1 MRRRLIDGC
10 INVSRTWDKMHPIYA
25 FSKRIKEQQ
34 VSHHAITDDV
44 DVTNIQLVTQKLLA
58 LPKVSKSS
66 IDELDLNTNARKW
79 ATSLI
84 RNFPSNV
91 NKDEMG
97 YLLNDF
103 TESMRTRMREES
115 KYAIGLLME
124 SGLLLCHSAFGEETI
139 TPEWKTI
146 PRMLDTDNVLRYVYF
161 ISEKG
166 TINVEYWEREATSSF
181 VEWLGLPQKVAFL
194 FGGRYRIFSQIE
206 GVTTELQLTDS
217 EMENLISSHPEFKD
231 GTIKLSTPIQIL
243 NVAEVRVGRKSYE
256 NVQDFIQ
263 DYDAEKYGIARYAK
277 EYERIRM
284 KALPLLVKY
293 YDEKTRLVR
302 KEEEEEVTEVA
313 KTTPSFDILF
323 VNENIEFRASYLK
336 DIIKRFINNE
346 MIRIFHAGVK
356 FKASPLVLGGLE
368 LYNRI
373 QVDSLTQQV
382 IEYYKDTGL
391 QDRNLATLI
400 KYVVLKKL
408 ADTNQESP
416 LVHFFQPLCNEILR
430 SVASDKKWSKLEDKV
445 LEYKSASLVDG
456 DNGKVIDRLKDDLIK
471 KLKESPFKI
480 YCVGVEDDGT
490 VNPVPSSRL
499 KSDRIETIRKGLERE
514 LTSTNIYICSV
525 PQASGSMLLILASVQ

>member
-1 MRRRLIDGC
+1 MY
-10 INVSRTWDKMHPIYA
+10 SIYA

-34 VSHHAITDDV
+34 VIHHEITDAV
-44 DVTNIQLVTQKLLA
+44 DITKIQQVTQKLMA
-58 LPKVSKSS
+58 LPRVSKSS
-66 IDELDLNTNARKW
+66 IDELELRTNARKW

-84 RNFPSNV
+84 TNFPSNV

-97 YLLNDF
+97 YLLTDF
-103 TESMRTRMREES
+103 TDAMRTRMREES

-124 SGLLLCHSAFGEETI
+124 SGLILCHSAFGEETI

-161 ISEKG
+161 INEKG

-217 EMENLISSHPEFKD
+217 EMERWILSHPEFKD

-243 NVAEVRVGRKSYE
+243 NVAEVRAGRKSYE

-263 DYDAEKYGIARYAK
+263 DYDAEKYGIARYER
-277 EYERIRM
+277 EYDRI
-284 KALPLLVKY
+284 KVLPLLVKY
-293 YDEKTRLVR
+293 YDEKTRLAR
-302 KEEEEEVTEVA
+302 KEGEEEITEVA

-336 DIIKRFINNE
+336 DITKRFINDE

-356 FKASPLVLGGLE
+356 FRASPIVLGGLE
-368 LYNRI
+368 FYNRI

-382 IEYYKDTGL
+382 MEYYKDTGL

-400 KYVVLKKL
+400 KYVVLKRL

-416 LVHFFQPLCNEILR
+416 LVHFFQPLYNEILG
-430 SVASDKKWSKLEDKV
+430 SAVLDKKWSKLEDKV
-445 LEYKSASLVDG
+445 LEYKSADFVAG
-456 DNGKVIDRLKDDLIK
+456 GNGEVIARLRDDLSK
-471 KLKESPFKI
+471 KLKENPCKI
-480 YCVGVEDDGT
+480 YFVGVEDDGT
-490 VNPVPSSRL
+490 VNPVPSSKL

-514 LTSTNIYICSV
+514 LISTNIYICSV
-525 PQASGSMLLILASVQ
+525 PQADGSILLILASSSAK